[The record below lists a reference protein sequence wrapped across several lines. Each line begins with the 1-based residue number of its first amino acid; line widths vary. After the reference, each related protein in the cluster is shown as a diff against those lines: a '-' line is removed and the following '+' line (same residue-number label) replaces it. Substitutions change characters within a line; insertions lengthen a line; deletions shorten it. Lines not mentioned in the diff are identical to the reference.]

1 MQSCLPGE
9 PLPKPPGNGTGGSHV
24 APLQDGRRRPGHS
37 REGGPALL
45 GRADTRGKP
54 ADVFPRQIIPV
65 PSGGRGGEEKSPC
78 KNPSKGPNT
87 LYYKP

>member
-9 PLPKPPGNGTGGSHV
+9 PLPKPPGRGTGGSQV
-24 APLQDGRRRPGHS
+24 APLQDGPRRPGHS
-37 REGGPALL
+37 QEGGPAWLY
-45 GRADTRGKP
+45 RADTRGKP
-54 ADVFPRQIIPV
+54 EHVFPRQIIPV
-65 PSGGRGGEEKSPC
+65 LSGERGGAEKSPC